1 MPKLTHIAPRP
12 GAKVPPISLA
22 ARVEDLLFVSGTP
35 GFDEDGTLSPDFAR
49 QFERSVLALSDI
61 LARAGCT
68 LRDVAKVNV
77 LLTRAQDVAAMN
89 ELYAAAFGPAPF
101 PARTTSVVAAL
112 PDPAMLI
119 EIECTALL
127 AS

>member
-1 MPKLTHIAPRP
+1 MPNLTLMPPRE
-12 GAKVPPISLA
+12 GMRVPPISLA
-22 ARVEDLLFVSGTP
+22 ARVGDLLFVSGTP
-35 GFDEDGTLSPDFAR
+35 GFEEDGTLSPDFAR
-49 QFERSVLALSDI
+49 QFGRTMLALTDI

-77 LLTRAQDVAAMN
+77 LLTRPADVARMN

-101 PARTTSVVAAL
+101 PARTTAVVAAL

-119 EIECTALL
+119 EVECVAVPP
-127 AS
+127 A